1 MGGVFKFRAM
11 SSAAQTPIVVD
22 NSAEIAKQQ
31 AEEERKKALER
42 QRRGWEGNV
51 RTSYNGLLGEKENNL
66 QRKKLLGE

>member
-1 MGGVFKFRAM
+1 MGGVFRFSAP
-11 SSAAQTPIVVD
+11 SSSTPIIVD

-42 QRRGWEGNV
+42 QRRGWEGNIK
-51 RTSYNGLLGEKENNL
+51 TSYAGLLGEKENNL

>member
-1 MGGVFKFRAM
+1 MGGVFRFSAP
-11 SSAAQTPIVVD
+11 SSTPVVVD

-42 QRRGWEGNV
+42 QRRGWEGNIK
-51 RTSYNGLLGEKENNL
+51 TSYNGLLGEKENNL

>member
-1 MGGVFKFRAM
+1 MGGVFRFSAPS
-11 SSAAQTPIVVD
+11 SSAPVIVD

-42 QRRGWEGNV
+42 QRRGWEGNIK
-51 RTSYNGLLGEKENNL
+51 TSYAGLLGEKENNL

>member
-1 MGGVFKFRAM
+1 MGGVFRFSAP
-11 SSAAQTPIVVD
+11 SSAPVIVD

-42 QRRGWEGNV
+42 QRRGWESNV
-51 RTSYNGLLGEKENNL
+51 KTSYAGLLGEKENNL